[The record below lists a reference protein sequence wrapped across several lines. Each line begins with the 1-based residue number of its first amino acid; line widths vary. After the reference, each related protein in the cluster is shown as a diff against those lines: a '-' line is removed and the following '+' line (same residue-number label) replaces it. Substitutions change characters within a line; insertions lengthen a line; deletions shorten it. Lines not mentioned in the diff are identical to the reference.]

1 MRRMT
6 ALVVLVLI
14 LASLPAMAGKIGFVD
29 AEWAVAEVEEG
40 KVKLAELQA
49 WQEPHQAR
57 LDGLRD
63 QVLALRGQLNSKQ
76 GSVSAEA
83 LSEIERNEI
92 EAVRAFEDA
101 RREYERELEA
111 KKNEVL
117 AAITSKIA
125 TIGADYAKANDY
137 DAVFLLGAQPL
148 IYISEASNLTDEV
161 IEIYNQR
168 YPVSGQ

>member
-29 AEWAVAEVEEG
+29 AEWAVAKVEEG
-40 KVKLAELQA
+40 KAKLVELQA
-49 WQEPHQAR
+49 WQEPYQAR

-63 QVLALRGQLNSKQ
+63 QVLALRDQLNSKQ
-76 GSVSAEA
+76 GSASAA
-83 LSEIERNEI
+83 TLAEIERNEI
-92 EAVRAFEDA
+92 DAMRTFEDA

-111 KKNEVL
+111 KKDEVL

-125 TIGADYAKANDY
+125 VIGSDYAKANDY

-148 IYISEASNLTDEV
+148 IYISDAANLTDEV

-168 YPVSGQ
+168 HPVSGQ